1 MSREAN
7 TTSTRTTPA
16 GTAGAADVVVTTPYG
31 DSGVSGDGAFTYVG
45 PVVTSL
51 SPTTGPAD
59 TAARHDPRPI
69 AFAGTCS
76 KTKIIGDGR
85 ARRMLC
91 DGPRASS

>member
-1 MSREAN
+1 M
-7 TTSTRTTPA
+7 
-16 GTAGAADVVVTTPYG
+16 V
-31 DSGVSGDGAFTYVG
+31 
-45 PVVTSL
+45 
-51 SPTTGPAD
+51 GPAD

-91 DGPRASS
+91 DGPRALELASGPWSEHP